1 MEYGEFIFVCMSP
14 ANAATAILLNLLVMF
29 YIWKMKLLAK
39 NRSIVLF
46 VNLSLAD
53 ILLGLTISAIK
64 VIGTFKLPPDHILNL
79 VKQYLASSFI
89 QISLLVS
96 ISTNIIVTSERLLL
110 VKQPFIYR
118 QITKGHR
125 VLICIAIWIITI
137 LATAGFYFT
146 SYTYELQF
154 IIISTIIFT
163 SLPWPIICFVWIK
176 IIMKHRLSSKNQADK
191 NDGPDNVATA
201 SRNKEEEKFL
211 TLCFRTFIVF
221 TICWVPYASFGVA
234 LYFSYS
240 VEHDAIWLDIQ
251 YTVHLIA
258 FVNSTIN
265 PAVFLYTTGLK
276 KKIKQFFCSPAPLD
290 YSENSVSQQT
300 IDTTL

>member
-46 VNLSLAD
+46 MNLSLAD

-64 VIGTFKLPPDHILNL
+64 VIGIFKLPPDHILNL

-118 QITKGHR
+118 Q
-125 VLICIAIWIITI
+125 
-137 LATAGFYFT
+137 
-146 SYTYELQF
+146 
-154 IIISTIIFT
+154 
-163 SLPWPIICFVWIK
+163 
-176 IIMKHRLSSKNQADK
+176 
-191 NDGPDNVATA
+191 
-201 SRNKEEEKFL
+201 
-211 TLCFRTFIVF
+211 
-221 TICWVPYASFGVA
+221 
-234 LYFSYS
+234 
-240 VEHDAIWLDIQ
+240 
-251 YTVHLIA
+251 
-258 FVNSTIN
+258 
-265 PAVFLYTTGLK
+265 
-276 KKIKQFFCSPAPLD
+276 
-290 YSENSVSQQT
+290 
-300 IDTTL
+300 